1 MKKVLTLFALLAL
14 VISLNAQKATAILG
28 KWSTENGKSVV
39 EIYQQNGVFY
49 GKMIELKNPI
59 DPDTGKPK
67 LDKENPEAKLK
78 SRPLLGLVIMT
89 GIKFESDNYWGGGEI
104 YDPESGN
111 TYSCRL
117 KMNGNDQ
124 IDMRGYM
131 GFSLIGR
138 STIWTRK
145 K

>member
-89 GIKFESDNYWGGGEI
+89 GIKFESDNYWGGGDI

>member
-1 MKKVLTLFALLAL
+1 MKKILLLSFLFVLGLTLQ
-14 VISLNAQKATAILG
+14 AQKATAILG
-28 KWSTENGKSVV
+28 KWYTENNKSVV
-39 EIYQQNGVFY
+39 EIYQENGHFY

-67 LDKENPEAKLK
+67 LDKENPDVKLQK
-78 SRPLLGLVIMT
+78 RPLLGLLIMT
-89 GIKFESDNYWGGGEI
+89 GLKFESDNYWGGGEI

-117 KMNGNDQ
+117 KMVGNDQ

-138 STIWTRK
+138 STIWHRK

>member
-89 GIKFESDNYWGGGEI
+89 GIKFESDNYWGDGEI